1 MRAFLGVKG
10 LWLIGLI
17 GPNKANQI
25 VPNSLGAIW
34 LIGLIGPNKAN
45 PTTLN
50 RKKEYRLF
58 VKTIFNST

>member
-17 GPNKANQI
+17 GPNKANK
-25 VPNSLGAIW
+25 VVLNGLGAIW

-45 PTTLN
+45 KIVP
-50 RKKEYRLF
+50 
-58 VKTIFNST
+58 NSLGETK